1 MPKKRILIIGA
12 AGRDFHN
19 FNVAYRRDKQTEVV
33 AFTAAQIPGIADR
46 RYPAELAGKTSYP
59 HGIPIEEEK
68 NLEKIIKERKID
80 ECVFSYSDVSYDTLM
95 NIGSRVLS
103 AGAKFSLLGPN
114 QTMLKSK
121 KPIVAV
127 VAVRTGCGKSPTTRR
142 VVEILR
148 EAEKR
153 VVVIRHPMP
162 YGDLKKQELQRFQKM
177 EDLEKNH
184 CTIEEME
191 EYEPHI
197 AMNSIVYAGVD
208 YEKILKRAEKEADV
222 IVWDGGNNDL
232 SFYRPDLTITVAD
245 PHRAGHEIRYYPG
258 NVNFRLADAIVIT
271 KVNSADPESVKII
284 IKNAKQQ
291 NPSAKIIKAESI
303 FKLDNPWETKWKKA
317 LVIEDGPTMT
327 HGGAGFGAGFIV
339 ARNHGAAI
347 IDPRP
352 YAVGSIGKIF
362 TRYPHIGLVLPAMG
376 YGEKQMKELE
386 KTIALA
392 ECDVVVV
399 ATPIN
404 LARHIKIR
412 RPYVRV
418 EYDLFEKAK
427 KELKKIMKEK
437 KII

>member
-1 MPKKRILIIGA
+1 MAKKRVLIIGA

-19 FNVAYRRDKQTEVV
+19 FNVVYRQDRQIEVV

-46 RYPAELAGKTSYP
+46 RYPASLAGRISYP
-59 HGIPIEEEK
+59 RGIPIEEEK
-68 NLEKIIKERKID
+68 NLEKIIKGKKID
-80 ECVFSYSDVSYDTLM
+80 ECIFSYSDVSYDTLM

-114 QTMLKSK
+114 QTMLESK
-121 KPIVAV
+121 KPIIAV
-127 VAVRTGCGKSPTTRR
+127 VAVRTCCGKSPTTRR
-142 VVEILR
+142 IVEILR
-148 EAEKR
+148 EAGKK

-162 YGDLKKQELQRFQKM
+162 YGNLEKQEVQCFQTM

-197 AMNSIVYAGVD
+197 AMNTVVCAGVD
-208 YEKILKRAEKEADV
+208 YEKILRRAEKEADV

-245 PHRAGHEIRYYPG
+245 PHRAGHETRYYPG

-271 KVNSADPESVKII
+271 KINSADPESVKII
-284 IKNAKQQ
+284 VNNVKQQ
-291 NPSAKIIKAESI
+291 NPSARIIKAEST
-303 FKLDNPWETKWKKA
+303 FKLDSPWDPKWKKA

-327 HGGAGFGAGFIV
+327 HGETGFGAGFIV
-339 ARNHGAAI
+339 ARNHGATV

-404 LARHIKIR
+404 LARHIKMR